1 MGKLRKGTLK
11 FLISFI
17 TGIICGTL
25 VGASV
30 LAVIVS
36 YRLDNQYKRITY
48 LETTIEDK
56 DARLKKLE
64 ESINTQDLI
73 LQDIEVNL
81 NFNETQDNTTNEQ
94 NNKGPLKNTSEG
106 EIDNIDDIDKIDI
119 EKNIKQKYNSL
130 LGKQIKNIDP
140 DIIVEV
146 IDKRI
151 FKIEDREYRLK
162 VEKLILT
169 ETLRLYINVELR
181 E

>member
-1 MGKLRKGTLK
+1 MGKLRKETLK

-17 TGIICGTL
+17 TGIVCGTL
-25 VGASV
+25 IGAAI

-64 ESINTQDLI
+64 ESINTQGLI

-81 NFNETQDNTTNEQ
+81 NFNQIEEEDNTEEND
-94 NNKGPLKNTSEG
+94 KGPLKNSSEY

-130 LGKQIKNIDP
+130 LGKEIKNIDP

-151 FKIEDREYRLK
+151 FKLENREYRLK